1 MSKIPPLLRKHP
13 YPVLLTV
20 LILLLHLP
28 VLFAPVNYLLSSWFN
43 TDDAFYYFVTARNV
57 ATGHGFTFD
66 GIARTNGFHPLWM
79 FLLIPIFAIPDL
91 IVPLRLL
98 AAVLI
103 LLNLGTAL
111 LLYRLTLRHF
121 SPGIAFL
128 TALAFS
134 LLRIIHSETTKGGVE
149 AGLNVFLVV
158 LLLNRLAETDI
169 RNLRGVLLTSVIA
182 SQTFL
187 ARLDNVFL
195 AGFGGAWLILKQWD
209 APGAGHPWRARF
221 RVALQYFVPLALVVV
236 AYMTWNQIGFGT
248 LTPVSGQI
256 KRWWGT
262 LPNSPYGFPPKRL
275 SNYLGQF
282 VTDDESIGPWAILTG
297 PFYRTAEGLIT
308 LTGQEPTTGARR
320 VALAGLGILS
330 VGLISWLVWK
340 NRAWAWQ
347 TVRGLGLLP
356 LLGGCLMQIAYY
368 KIGGSV
374 AERTWYW
381 LAEML
386 VVVLAGGMAL
396 EMLWQTLK
404 KNSRFT
410 NHVSRLAVAL
420 VFILT
425 VALLY
430 PHLLRIPRMFSA
442 ETRDTEAFYL
452 RRANWLE
459 ANTEPGAL
467 IGLTGSGSTGYF
479 VEGRTI
485 VNLDGLISSVTYF
498 NAMKAGTADEY
509 LAGIGLDYV
518 FGNAYIVQE
527 SDPYG
532 GIFEGQLEAAGVYA
546 DGERELGLWRF
557 MYP

>member
-282 VTDDESIGPWAILTG
+282 VTDDESIGPWAIL
-297 PFYRTAEGLIT
+297 
-308 LTGQEPTTGARR
+308 
-320 VALAGLGILS
+320 
-330 VGLISWLVWK
+330 
-340 NRAWAWQ
+340 
-347 TVRGLGLLP
+347 
-356 LLGGCLMQIAYY
+356 
-368 KIGGSV
+368 
-374 AERTWYW
+374 
-381 LAEML
+381 
-386 VVVLAGGMAL
+386 
-396 EMLWQTLK
+396 
-404 KNSRFT
+404 
-410 NHVSRLAVAL
+410 
-420 VFILT
+420 
-425 VALLY
+425 
-430 PHLLRIPRMFSA
+430 
-442 ETRDTEAFYL
+442 
-452 RRANWLE
+452 
-459 ANTEPGAL
+459 
-467 IGLTGSGSTGYF
+467 
-479 VEGRTI
+479 
-485 VNLDGLISSVTYF
+485 
-498 NAMKAGTADEY
+498 
-509 LAGIGLDYV
+509 
-518 FGNAYIVQE
+518 
-527 SDPYG
+527 
-532 GIFEGQLEAAGVYA
+532 
-546 DGERELGLWRF
+546 
-557 MYP
+557 

>member
-1 MSKIPPLLRKHP
+1 
-13 YPVLLTV
+13 
-20 LILLLHLP
+20 
-28 VLFAPVNYLLSSWFN
+28 
-43 TDDAFYYFVTARNV
+43 
-57 ATGHGFTFD
+57 
-66 GIARTNGFHPLWM
+66 
-79 FLLIPIFAIPDL
+79 
-91 IVPLRLL
+91 
-98 AAVLI
+98 
-103 LLNLGTAL
+103 
-111 LLYRLTLRHF
+111 
-121 SPGIAFL
+121 
-128 TALAFS
+128 
-134 LLRIIHSETTKGGVE
+134 
-149 AGLNVFLVV
+149 
-158 LLLNRLAETDI
+158 
-169 RNLRGVLLTSVIA
+169 
-182 SQTFL
+182 
-187 ARLDNVFL
+187 
-195 AGFGGAWLILKQWD
+195 
-209 APGAGHPWRARF
+209 
-221 RVALQYFVPLALVVV
+221 
-236 AYMTWNQIGFGT
+236 MTWNQIGFGT